1 MKTPNPPSWPD
12 KFLTWLVA
20 PHLREE
26 VLGDLHER
34 FHRRVERLGA
44 VKARRR
50 YGQEV
55 LAYVRLSFIKR
66 KPSEYPNPTPTAM
79 LSNHFK
85 IAFRNLMGGKSFSI
99 INIGGLAVGMA
110 GAALIALWLQ
120 NEISFDKFHEHKDRL
135 YQVYGLTN
143 SAGGEPVAIPVT
155 SQPLAPA
162 LQQNYPEV
170 EAVTRVKDVDQFLI
184 RVGDKSFTGIQGA
197 FADPSFLQLFSF
209 PLVEGAKN
217 GQLNAISSIVITE
230 KLARKLFGTT
240 NALNKTIRLDS
251 VDHFVVTGVLKDLP
265 PNTRFTFEYL
275 LPWDYLK
282 KLGSGW
288 SNENWLSNNTSTY
301 VLLKPNTNPAA
312 FTSKIK
318 DLTQRY
324 SGRRDVWTHFL
335 FPLSQWHLYAE
346 FENGKSVGGRIET
359 VRVFGLIA
367 AFILLIACIN
377 FMNLSTA
384 RSEKRA
390 KEIGVRKVAGAGRSS
405 LIGQFITEAF
415 LTACLAGAVAL
426 LLVGLALPSFD
437 TLIGTQL
444 SIPYQQYSFWLWT
457 FGFVVFTSLLAGS
470 YPAFYLSSF
479 QPIGIFTKQFK
490 KGQLGLSPRKVLVV
504 LQFTFAIVLAIATM
518 IVRDQIIYGQERDKG
533 YANNDLIHVN
543 FVGDIEKNYAP
554 IKQELIRSGAAASV
568 TKTMTDL
575 TNDGWRTWG
584 LRWPGENPK
593 DTNTAITIFSSD
605 ADLVKTAGM
614 ILVKGR
620 DIDSYRYPA
629 DSFSVV
635 LNETA
640 VKLMGF
646 KNPVG
651 QTLSNRDEK
660 RSWRVVGVVRDYIV
674 GSPYNPIPPVV
685 IQGPGAW
692 FNTMHIKFNPANSTA
707 ENLAKAE
714 DAFRKYN
721 PAYPFD
727 YQFVDQDY
735 SRKFENEQRTKTLAG
750 LFAALAIFI
759 SCLGLFGLTSFTVEQ
774 SRKEIGIRKVLGA
787 SVFTVW
793 QLLSKEFVM
802 LVVVA
807 FCLAAPIAYYVLSDW
822 LQKYD
827 YRTEISWW
835 IFAVSGAGA
844 LVITLLTVSFQSI
857 KAALMNPVK
866 SLRSE

>member
-1 MKTPNPPSWPD
+1 MI
-12 KFLTWLVA
+12 
-20 PHLREE
+20 R
-26 VLGDLHER
+26 
-34 FHRRVERLGA
+34 
-44 VKARRR
+44 
-50 YGQEV
+50 
-55 LAYVRLSFIKR
+55 
-66 KPSEYPNPTPTAM
+66 
-79 LSNHFK
+79 NHFL

-120 NEISFDKFHEHKDRL
+120 NESSFDKFHEHQDRL

-143 SAGGEPVAIPVT
+143 PVGGTPYAIPET

-162 LQQNYPEV
+162 LKQNYPEV
-170 EAVTRVKDVDQFLI
+170 EAVTRIKDIDKFLVRVDGQ
-184 RVGDKSFTGIQGA
+184 SFTGIQGA
-197 FADPSFLQLFSF
+197 FADPSFLHMFSF
-209 PLVEGAKN
+209 PLVAGPKN
-217 GQLNAISSIVITE
+217 GQLTTISSIVITE

-240 NALNKTIRLDS
+240 DALNKTIRLDS
-251 VDHFVVTGVLKDLP
+251 VDHFVVTGILKDLP

-275 LPWDYLK
+275 LPWEYLK
-282 KLGSGW
+282 KLGTGW
-288 SNENWLSNNTSTY
+288 SNEDWLSNNTPTF
-301 VLLKPNTNPAA
+301 VLLKPNTNQAA
-312 FTSKIK
+312 FDAKIK

-335 FPLSQWHLYAE
+335 FPLRQWHLYAD
-346 FENGKSVGGRIET
+346 FENGKPVGGRIET

-390 KEIGVRKVAGAGRSS
+390 KEIGVRKVAGAGRGS

-415 LTACLAGAVAL
+415 LTACLAGAIAL
-426 LLVGLALPSFD
+426 LLVQLALPSFD
-437 TLIGTQL
+437 TLISTQL
-444 SIPYQQYSFWLWT
+444 AIPYQNFSFWLWAV
-457 FGFVVFTSLLAGS
+457 GFVVLTSLLAGS

-490 KGQLGLSPRKVLVV
+490 KSQLGLSPRKILVV
-504 LQFTFAIVLAIATM
+504 LQFTFAIVLVIATI
-518 IVRDQIIYGQERDKG
+518 IVRDQILYAQERDKG
-533 YANNDLIHVN
+533 YANSNLIHVN
-543 FVGDIEKNYAP
+543 FVGDIEKNYSP
-554 IKQELIRSGAAASV
+554 IKRELIRSGAAVSV

-575 TNDGWRTWG
+575 TNESWRTWG

-593 DTNTAITIFSSD
+593 DTNTAITLFSSD

-614 ILVKGR
+614 TLIEGR
-620 DIDSYRYPA
+620 DIDSYQYPA

-646 KNPVG
+646 RNPIG
-651 QTLSNRDEK
+651 QTISNRD
-660 RSWRVVGVVRDYIV
+660 RSITWRVVGVVKDYIV
-674 GSPYNPIPPVV
+674 GSPYEKIPPIV
-685 IQGPGAW
+685 IEGPGAW

-707 ENLAKAE
+707 DNLAKAE
-714 DAFRKYN
+714 PIFKKYN

-727 YQFVDQDY
+727 FQFVDQEY
-735 SRKFENEQRTKTLAG
+735 ARKFDHEQRTKTLAG

-759 SCLGLFGLTSFTVEQ
+759 SCLGLFGLASFVAEQ
-774 SRKEIGIRKVLGA
+774 RTKEIGVRKVLGA
-787 SVFTVW
+787 SVFNLW
-793 QLLSKEFVM
+793 RLLSKDFVI
-802 LVVVA
+802 LVIIA
-807 FCLAAPIAYYVLSDW
+807 FGIATPVAYYFLHTW
-822 LQKYD
+822 LQKYE